1 MNSGVPVLVIDDDP
15 AVTDLVKDMLQS
27 AGYSVAVAHNPFV
40 GLRLAREVKP
50 SAVLCDMLMPD
61 MTGADVLNVLASDP
75 TTAEIARVIMTGHVD
90 ADRSNA
96 DAFLLKPFQSNE
108 LLQVLQRLESRTKL
122 MPGIRVRREAVGP
135 QTRVRNFTSS
145 LN

>member
-1 MNSGVPVLVIDDDP
+1 MNLGVPVLVIDDDP
-15 AVTDLVKDMLQS
+15 AMTGLVKDMLQS
-27 AGYSVAVAHNPFV
+27 AGYSVVVAHNPFV
-40 GLRLAREVKP
+40 GLRLVREVKP
-50 SAVLCDMLMPD
+50 SAVLCDMVMPD

-96 DAFLLKPFQSNE
+96 DALLLKPFQSSE
-108 LLQVLQRLESRTKL
+108 LLQVLQRMESRTKL
-122 MPGIRVRREAVGP
+122 KPGVRHRREALGP
-135 QTRVRNFTSS
+135 QSRNLTSS